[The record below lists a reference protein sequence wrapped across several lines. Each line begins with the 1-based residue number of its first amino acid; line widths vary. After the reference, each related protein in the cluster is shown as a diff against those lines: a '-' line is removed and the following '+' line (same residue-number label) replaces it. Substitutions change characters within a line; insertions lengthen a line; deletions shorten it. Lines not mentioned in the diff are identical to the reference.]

1 MILLQSDLS
10 IGPGQINNYKLMKIR
25 RINIVELNKFGF
37 L

>member
-10 IGPGQINNYKLMKIR
+10 IGPGQINNFKVMKIK
-25 RINIVELNKFGF
+25 RISIVELNKFGF